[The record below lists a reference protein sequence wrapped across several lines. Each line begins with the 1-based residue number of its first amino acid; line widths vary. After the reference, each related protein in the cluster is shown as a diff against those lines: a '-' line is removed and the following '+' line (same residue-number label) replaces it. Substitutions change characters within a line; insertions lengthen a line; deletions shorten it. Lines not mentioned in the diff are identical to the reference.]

1 MKDTSREDY
10 VHTAVLLREITH
22 GTRTQFIVNDQLD
35 VAIEVDADGVHL
47 GQTDLS
53 VTEARKRWNTPGKI
67 FGLSTHSMEQ
77 ACKAAELR
85 PDYIGIGPV
94 YPTNTK
100 RDAARPLGPIEAGRI
115 ASQAPITSVAI
126 GGIDAHNLPVLL
138 KNGIVNYCV
147 AHAVNARPDPLVAI
161 QELQMIWKTHLF

>member
-85 PDYIGIGPV
+85 PDYIGIGRGIFD
-94 YPTNTK
+94 YPWIFMQEQRARTK
-100 RDAARPLGPIEAGRI
+100 EEKL
-115 ASQAPITSVAI
+115 
-126 GGIDAHNLPVLL
+126 
-138 KNGIVNYCV
+138 
-147 AHAVNARPDPLVAI
+147 
-161 QELQMIWKTHLF
+161 ELRG